1 MGTSTTT
8 EASTIRA
15 VLRRVL
21 RRVLRGARTPTSRNL
36 LAGGLG
42 GPPTAQSQ
50 TIFTSGAAAEPNPY
64 FDVET
69 LLASVES
76 GAIAAVK
83 GTWLVGLHKRGGR
96 LSRRQDLPPE
106 AFWSAGELKR
116 VALALG
122 DDFGVLFV
130 ALSYRWL
137 TKEHPDPDGF
147 HLGIVA
153 AVAKLYLNLRGG
165 ALPGLD
171 DYPYAQDKFP
181 SQLTAA
187 FRKHGLG
194 LPEFALFWD
203 FASLHQP
210 PRTDAEAKLFPKG
223 LQNSNVWYG
232 HARTVVWM
240 QSQLPEGFAAR
251 MRASEPP
258 LAETYEDSGW
268 CYVEAAI
275 SAAIKPG
282 FLRLDLAK
290 RTKEAMACAYGPDQ
304 PGTPDWM
311 LACVCARHRP
321 PPPSP
326 ETVRRLLQTEKR
338 FTNSSDVSKVADL
351 YATFFGKVTNV
362 DALVFQGLEW
372 GDADVVELCEVL
384 PRFAAVRMLDLS
396 ENKIGPEGASAL
408 GEALKVNAV
417 LTSVDLRANSI
428 GDDGAMAIAE
438 VLKVNA
444 VMTELELG
452 GNEIGDKGAK
462 AIAEALKV
470 NAVLKNCNLLK
481 NSLDVESATMLA
493 KIGREK
499 GIMLSGMNRDQTV
512 ADFLS
517 QKLQPADGILIGS
530 DLQFMAVLTSL
541 DVGHTNLTEQAAL
554 GIVRVARQQDKIT
567 NLGLGGC
574 GIGPIGAK
582 EIADYIQFT
591 AVLTELRLADNKIG
605 EEGAKAIAEALKVNA
620 VVTTLSLAMNKI
632 GDEGAIAIAE
642 ALKVNAVLTK
652 LELWNNFIGM
662 DGAKAIAEA
671 LKVNAV
677 LTKLWL
683 NDNKIGDTGAKAI
696 AEALKVNAVLTI
708 LDMEHNSIGD
718 KGAKAF
724 AEALKVNAVLTK
736 LWLGSNN
743 LGDAGKT
750 AVQDAVKGRSGFQLY
765 L

>member
-1 MGTSTTT
+1 MKGVKWRGPFSGV
-8 EASTIRA
+8 EPGQAELAIGRLNA
-15 VLRRVL
+15 ALRC
-21 RRVLRGARTPTSRNL
+21 
-36 LAGGLG
+36 AGLPEEQA
-42 GPPTAQSQ
+42 PPTAQSQ
-50 TIFTSGAAAEPNPY
+50 TSVTSGAAAEPNPY

-153 AVAKLYLNLRGG
+153 AVAELYLNLRGG
-165 ALPGLD
+165 KFPLGD
-171 DYPYAQDKFP
+171 DDGPDGFP
-181 SQLTAA
+181 SQLTLA

-290 RTKEAMACAYGPDQ
+290 RTEEAMACAYGPEE
-304 PGTPDWM
+304 PRGLHPVTNNFK
-311 LACVCARHRP
+311 LACVCARRRP

-326 ETVRRLLQTEKR
+326 ETVRCLLQTEKR

-351 YATFFGKVTNV
+351 YAAFFGRVTNV
-362 DALVFQGLEW
+362 DALVFKGLEW
-372 GDADVVELCEVL
+372 GDADVVKLCEVL
-384 PRFAAVRMLDLS
+384 PRFAAVRTLDLS
-396 ENKIGPEGASAL
+396 SNKIGPEGASAL

-417 LTSVDLRANSI
+417 LTFLHLAGNHI
-428 GDDGAMAIAE
+428 GDEGAKAIANALKVNAVLTTLFLNDNNIGAEGAIAIAE
-438 VLKVNA
+438 ALKVNAVLTTLGLYNNNIGPEGAIAIAEALKVNA
-444 VMTELELG
+444 VMTNLYLG
-452 GNEIGDKGAK
+452 VNKIGDEGAK

-470 NAVLKNCNLLK
+470 NAVLTELNLQSNSIGPGGAIAIAEALK
-481 NSLDVESATMLA
+481 FNAVMTTLH
-493 KIGREK
+493 
-499 GIMLSGMNRDQTV
+499 
-512 ADFLS
+512 LS
-517 QKLQPADGILIGS
+517 QNQIGAEGAS
-530 DLQFMAVLTSL
+530 ALGEALKVNAVVTELRLRSNNIGNNSAKAIAEALKVNAVMTTLDLGVNNIGDEGAKAIAEALKVTAVVTTLSLGYNSIGDEGAKAISEALKVNAVLTSVDL
-541 DVGHTNLTEQAAL
+541 
-554 GIVRVARQQDKIT
+554 
-567 NLGLGGC
+567 
-574 GIGPIGAK
+574 
-582 EIADYIQFT
+582 QFNSI
-591 AVLTELRLADNKIG
+591 RDD
-605 EEGAKAIAEALKVNA
+605 GAKAIAEALKVNA
-620 VVTTLSLAMNKI
+620 VLTELSLLMNNI
-632 GDEGAIAIAE
+632 GPEGAIAIAE

-652 LELWNNFIGM
+652 LDIQYNKQG
-662 DGAKAIAEA
+662 K
-671 LKVNAV
+671 
-677 LTKLWL
+677 KLC
-683 NDNKIGDTGAKAI
+683 
-696 AEALKVNAVLTI
+696 E
-708 LDMEHNSIGD
+708 M
-718 KGAKAF
+718 
-724 AEALKVNAVLTK
+724 
-736 LWLGSNN
+736 
-743 LGDAGKT
+743 
-750 AVQDAVKGRSGFQLY
+750 R
-765 L
+765 

>member
-1 MGTSTTT
+1 MGTSNSKGSSTTT

-153 AVAKLYLNLRGG
+153 AVAELYLNLRGG
-165 ALPGLD
+165 KFPLGD
-171 DYPYAQDKFP
+171 DDGPDGFP
-181 SQLTAA
+181 SQLTLA

-290 RTKEAMACAYGPDQ
+290 RTKLAMACAYGPDL
-304 PGTPDWM
+304 PGDPDEM
-311 LACVCARHRP
+311 LACVCARRRP

-384 PRFAAVRMLDLS
+384 PRFAAVRTLDLS
-396 ENKIGPEGASAL
+396 RNKIGPEGTSAL

-417 LTSVDLRANSI
+417 LTCLVLEHNNI
-428 GDDGAMAIAE
+428 GDE
-438 VLKVNA
+438 
-444 VMTELELG
+444 
-452 GNEIGDKGAK
+452 GAK

-481 NSLDVESATMLA
+481 NSLDVESVTMLA
-493 KIGREK
+493 KIGTEK
-499 GIMLSGMNRDQTV
+499 GIMLSGMKRDQTEEY
-512 ADFLS
+512 FIR
-517 QKLQPADGILIGS
+517 QGLQPADAILIGS
-530 DLQFMAVLTSL
+530 DLQFMAVVTAL
-541 DVGHTNLTEQAAL
+541 NLW
-554 GIVRVARQQDKIT
+554 
-567 NLGLGGC
+567 N
-574 GIGPIGAK
+574 
-582 EIADYIQFT
+582 
-591 AVLTELRLADNKIG
+591 N
-605 EEGAKAIAEALKVNA
+605 
-620 VVTTLSLAMNKI
+620 SI

-642 ALKVNAVLTK
+642 ALKVNAVVTNLN
-652 LELWNNFIGM
+652 LRSNSIGVE
-662 DGAKAIAEA
+662 GAKAIAEA

-677 LTKLWL
+677 LTKLDL
-683 NDNKIGDTGAKAI
+683 EYND
-696 AEALKVNAVLTI
+696 
-708 LDMEHNSIGD
+708 M
-718 KGAKAF
+718 
-724 AEALKVNAVLTK
+724 
-736 LWLGSNN
+736 
-743 LGDAGKT
+743 GDAGKK
-750 AVQDAVKGRSGFQLY
+750 AVQDAVRGRSGFVLK

>member
-1 MGTSTTT
+1 MLT
-8 EASTIRA
+8 
-15 VLRRVL
+15 
-21 RRVLRGARTPTSRNL
+21 
-36 LAGGLG
+36 GGLG

-50 TIFTSGAAAEPNPY
+50 TIVANPY

-106 AFWSAGELKR
+106 AFWSAGELRR

-122 DDFGVLFV
+122 DDFGELFV

-153 AVAKLYLNLRGG
+153 SVAELYLNLRGSKIFLG
-165 ALPGLD
+165 ND
-171 DYPYAQDKFP
+171 QY

-187 FRKHGLG
+187 FRRHGLG

-210 PRTDAEAKLFPKG
+210 PRTDAEAELFPKG

-240 QSQLPEGFAAR
+240 QSELPEGFAAR

-290 RTKEAMACAYGPDQ
+290 RTERAMACAYGPGKPWDEA
-304 PGTPDWM
+304 DDM
-311 LACVCARHRP
+311 LARVCARRRP

-326 ETVRRLLQTEKR
+326 ETVRRMLQTEKR

-362 DALVFQGLEW
+362 GELKFQGLEW

-384 PRFAAVRMLDLS
+384 PRFAALRALDLS
-396 ENKIGPEGASAL
+396 WNKMGPEGASAL

-417 LTSVDLRANSI
+417 LTDLRLEWSNIGAEGAIAIAEALKVNAVLTFLNLWQNNI
-428 GDDGAMAIAE
+428 GDDGAKAIAE
-438 VLKVNA
+438 ALKVNA
-444 VMTELELG
+444 VVTTLCLYGNSIGDEGAKAIAEALKVNAVVTKLELSA
-452 GNEIGDKGAK
+452 NKIGDEGAK

-470 NAVLKNCNLLK
+470 NAVLTTLGLYNNNIGPEGAIAIAEALKVNAVVTELGLNANNIGPEGAIAIAVLKNCSLLK

-493 KIGREK
+493 KIGATRQR
-499 GIMLSGMNRDQTV
+499 S
-512 ADFLS
+512 
-517 QKLQPADGILIGS
+517 
-530 DLQFMAVLTSL
+530 TS
-541 DVGHTNLTEQAAL
+541 
-554 GIVRVARQQDKIT
+554 RARIS
-567 NLGLGGC
+567 N
-574 GIGPIGAK
+574 PP
-582 EIADYIQFT
+582 T
-591 AVLTELRLADNKIG
+591 A
-605 EEGAKAIAEALKVNA
+605 
-620 VVTTLSLAMNKI
+620 S
-632 GDEGAIAIAE
+632 
-642 ALKVNAVLTK
+642 
-652 LELWNNFIGM
+652 
-662 DGAKAIAEA
+662 
-671 LKVNAV
+671 
-677 LTKLWL
+677 
-683 NDNKIGDTGAKAI
+683 
-696 AEALKVNAVLTI
+696 
-708 LDMEHNSIGD
+708 
-718 KGAKAF
+718 
-724 AEALKVNAVLTK
+724 
-736 LWLGSNN
+736 
-743 LGDAGKT
+743 
-750 AVQDAVKGRSGFQLY
+750 
-765 L
+765 

>member
-1 MGTSTTT
+1 MGSSNSKGSHTST
-8 EASTIRA
+8 EATTIRA

-21 RRVLRGARTPTSRNL
+21 RRVLRGARTPKKVAPS
-36 LAGGLG
+36 

-50 TIFTSGAAAEPNPY
+50 TSVTSGAAAEPNPY

-153 AVAKLYLNLRGG
+153 AVAELYLNLRGG
-165 ALPGLD
+165 KFPLGD
-171 DYPYAQDKFP
+171 DDGPDGFP
-181 SQLTAA
+181 SQLTLA

-290 RTKEAMACAYGPDQ
+290 RTKLAMACAYGPDF
-304 PGTPDWM
+304 PGDPDEM
-311 LACVCARHRP
+311 LACVCARRRP

-362 DALVFQGLEW
+362 DALVFKGLEW

-384 PRFAAVRMLDLS
+384 PRFAAVRTLDLS
-396 ENKIGPEGASAL
+396 RNKIGPEGASAL
-408 GEALKVNAV
+408 GEALKFNAV
-417 LTSVDLRANSI
+417 VTKLWLTN
-428 GDDGAMAIAE
+428 
-438 VLKVNA
+438 N
-444 VMTELELG
+444 
-452 GNEIGDKGAK
+452 N
-462 AIAEALKV
+462 
-470 NAVLKNCNLLK
+470 
-481 NSLDVESATMLA
+481 
-493 KIGREK
+493 
-499 GIMLSGMNRDQTV
+499 
-512 ADFLS
+512 
-517 QKLQPADGILIGS
+517 
-530 DLQFMAVLTSL
+530 
-541 DVGHTNLTEQAAL
+541 
-554 GIVRVARQQDKIT
+554 
-567 NLGLGGC
+567 
-574 GIGPIGAK
+574 IGP
-582 EIADYIQFT
+582 
-591 AVLTELRLADNKIG
+591 
-605 EEGAKAIAEALKVNA
+605 EGATAIAEALKVNA
-620 VVTTLSLAMNKI
+620 VVTTLYLYGNSI

-642 ALKVNAVLTK
+642 ALKVNAVLTSVD
-652 LELWNNFIGM
+652 LRSNSIGG

-677 LTKLWL
+677 LTKLNL
-683 NDNKIGDTGAKAI
+683 KFND
-696 AEALKVNAVLTI
+696 
-708 LDMEHNSIGD
+708 M
-718 KGAKAF
+718 
-724 AEALKVNAVLTK
+724 
-736 LWLGSNN
+736 
-743 LGDAGKT
+743 GDAGNK
-750 AVQDAVKGRSGFQLY
+750 ALRDAVRGRSGFELE

>member
-1 MGTSTTT
+1 M
-8 EASTIRA
+8 ERA
-15 VLRRVL
+15 VRRGPFSGVEPRQAELAIFRLNAALRC
-21 RRVLRGARTPTSRNL
+21 
-36 LAGGLG
+36 AGLPEEQA
-42 GPPTAQSQ
+42 PPTAQSQ
-50 TIFTSGAAAEPNPY
+50 TSVASAAAPNPY

-106 AFWSAGELKR
+106 AFWSAGELRR
-116 VALALG
+116 VARALG

-137 TKEHPDPDGF
+137 TKQHPDPDGF

-153 AVAKLYLNLRGG
+153 SVAELYLNPRGWKDFQG
-165 ALPGLD
+165 RD
-171 DYPYAQDKFP
+171 HY
-181 SQLTAA
+181 SQLAAA
-187 FRKHGLG
+187 FREHGLG

-240 QSQLPEGFAAR
+240 QSELPEGFAAR

-290 RTKEAMACAYGPDQ
+290 RTKRAMACAYGPGKPWDKA
-304 PGTPDWM
+304 DNM
-311 LACVCARHRP
+311 LARVCARRRP

-362 DALVFQGLEW
+362 GELKFEGLEW

-384 PRFAAVRMLDLS
+384 PRFAVLRTLDLS
-396 ENKIGPEGASAL
+396 INKIGPEGASAL

-417 LTSVDLRANSI
+417 VTTL
-428 GDDGAMAIAE
+428 
-438 VLKVNA
+438 
-444 VMTELELG
+444 
-452 GNEIGDKGAK
+452 
-462 AIAEALKV
+462 
-470 NAVLKNCNLLK
+470 
-481 NSLDVESATMLA
+481 
-493 KIGREK
+493 
-499 GIMLSGMNRDQTV
+499 
-512 ADFLS
+512 FLS
-517 QKLQPADGILIGS
+517 ENNIG
-530 DLQFMAVLTSL
+530 
-541 DVGHTNLTEQAAL
+541 
-554 GIVRVARQQDKIT
+554 
-567 NLGLGGC
+567 
-574 GIGPIGAK
+574 
-582 EIADYIQFT
+582 Y
-591 AVLTELRLADNKIG
+591 
-605 EEGAKAIAEALKVNA
+605 EGAIAIAEALKVNA
-620 VVTTLSLAMNKI
+620 VVTTLWLNSNNI
-632 GDEGAIAIAE
+632 GPEGAIAIAE

-652 LELWNNFIGM
+652 LKLWGNNIGPEGAIAIAEALKVNAVLTDLRLGANKICG

-677 LTKLWL
+677 LTKL
-683 NDNKIGDTGAKAI
+683 N
-696 AEALKVNAVLTI
+696 LKY
-708 LDMEHNSIGD
+708 NSM
-718 KGAKAF
+718 
-724 AEALKVNAVLTK
+724 
-736 LWLGSNN
+736 
-743 LGDAGKT
+743 GDAGEK
-750 AVQDAVKGRSGFQLY
+750 AVRDTVKDRSGFELE

>member
-1 MGTSTTT
+1 MGAANSKGSTSTST
-8 EASTIRA
+8 EATTIRA

-50 TIFTSGAAAEPNPY
+50 TSVTSGAAAEPNPY

-106 AFWSAGELKR
+106 AFWSAGELRR
-116 VALALG
+116 VALVLG

-137 TKEHPDPDGF
+137 TKQHPDPDGF

-153 AVAKLYLNLRGG
+153 SVAELYLNPRGWKDFQG
-165 ALPGLD
+165 RDHYSLA
-171 DYPYAQDKFP
+171 
-181 SQLTAA
+181 AA
-187 FRKHGLG
+187 FLEHGLG

-240 QSQLPEGFAAR
+240 QSELPEGFAAR

-290 RTKEAMACAYGPDQ
+290 RTERAMARAYGPGNPWQADN
-304 PGTPDWM
+304 M
-311 LACVCARHRP
+311 LARVCARRRP

-362 DALVFQGLEW
+362 GELKFEGLEW

-384 PRFAAVRMLDLS
+384 PRFAALRTLDLS
-396 ENKIGPEGASAL
+396 MNKIGPHGASAL
-408 GEALKVNAV
+408 GEV
-417 LTSVDLRANSI
+417 
-428 GDDGAMAIAE
+428 
-438 VLKVNA
+438 
-444 VMTELELG
+444 
-452 GNEIGDKGAK
+452 
-462 AIAEALKV
+462 
-470 NAVLKNCNLLK
+470 
-481 NSLDVESATMLA
+481 
-493 KIGREK
+493 
-499 GIMLSGMNRDQTV
+499 
-512 ADFLS
+512 
-517 QKLQPADGILIGS
+517 
-530 DLQFMAVLTSL
+530 
-541 DVGHTNLTEQAAL
+541 
-554 GIVRVARQQDKIT
+554 
-567 NLGLGGC
+567 
-574 GIGPIGAK
+574 
-582 EIADYIQFT
+582 
-591 AVLTELRLADNKIG
+591 
-605 EEGAKAIAEALKVNA
+605 LKVNA
-620 VVTTLSLAMNKI
+620 VVTTLGLTYNNI
-632 GDEGAIAIAE
+632 GPEGAIAIAE

-652 LELWNNFIGM
+652 LDLQY
-662 DGAKAIAEA
+662 
-671 LKVNAV
+671 
-677 LTKLWL
+677 
-683 NDNKIGDTGAKAI
+683 
-696 AEALKVNAVLTI
+696 
-708 LDMEHNSIGD
+708 NSNMR
-718 KGAKAF
+718 
-724 AEALKVNAVLTK
+724 E
-736 LWLGSNN
+736 
-743 LGDAGKT
+743 AGKK
-750 AVQDAVKGRSGFQLY
+750 AVRDAVKDRSGFVLQL
-765 L
+765 

>member
-1 MGTSTTT
+1 
-8 EASTIRA
+8 
-15 VLRRVL
+15 
-21 RRVLRGARTPTSRNL
+21 L
-36 LAGGLG
+36 LPGGLG

-50 TIFTSGAAAEPNPY
+50 TSVASAAAAAPNPY

-83 GTWLVGLHKRGGR
+83 GSWLVGLHKRGGR

-106 AFWSAGELKR
+106 AFWSAGELRR

-122 DDFGVLFV
+122 ADFGVLFV

-153 AVAKLYLNLRGG
+153 AVAELYLNLRG
-165 ALPGLD
+165 
-171 DYPYAQDKFP
+171 QDASA
-181 SQLTAA
+181 SQLSKA
-187 FRKHGLG
+187 FQKHGLG

-240 QSQLPEGFAAR
+240 QSELPKGFAER
-251 MRASEPP
+251 LRASEPP

-290 RTKEAMACAYGPDQ
+290 RTERAMANSYGPAGNWWED
-304 PGTPDWM
+304 GDDR
-311 LACVCARHRP
+311 LARVCARRRP

-338 FTNSSDVSKVADL
+338 FTTSSDVSKVADL
-351 YATFFGKVTNV
+351 YADFFGKVTTV
-362 DALVFQGLEW
+362 DALEFQGLEW

-384 PRFAAVRMLDLS
+384 PRFAALRTLDLS
-396 ENKIGPEGASAL
+396 KNKIGPEGAKVIAEAL
-408 GEALKVNAV
+408 KLGTAVVTELGLNANNIGPEGAIAIAQALKVNAVLTSLHLYGNSIGPEGAIAIAEALKVNAV
-417 LTSVDLRANSI
+417 LTVLWLADNNICVD
-428 GDDGAMAIAE
+428 
-438 VLKVNA
+438 
-444 VMTELELG
+444 
-452 GNEIGDKGAK
+452 GAK

-470 NAVLKNCNLLK
+470 NAVLTTLHLDKNNI
-481 NSLDVESATMLA
+481 E
-493 KIGREK
+493 R
-499 GIMLSGMNRDQTV
+499 
-512 ADFLS
+512 
-517 QKLQPADGILIGS
+517 
-530 DLQFMAVLTSL
+530 
-541 DVGHTNLTEQAAL
+541 
-554 GIVRVARQQDKIT
+554 
-567 NLGLGGC
+567 
-574 GIGPIGAK
+574 
-582 EIADYIQFT
+582 
-591 AVLTELRLADNKIG
+591 
-605 EEGAKAIAEALKVNA
+605 EGAV
-620 VVTTLSLAMNKI
+620 
-632 GDEGAIAIAE
+632 AIAE

-652 LELWNNFIGM
+652 LELWHNNIGPE
-662 DGAKAIAEA
+662 GAIA
-671 LKVNAV
+671 
-677 LTKLWL
+677 
-683 NDNKIGDTGAKAI
+683 I
-696 AEALKVNAVLTI
+696 
-708 LDMEHNSIGD
+708 
-718 KGAKAF
+718 

-750 AVQDAVKGRSGFQLY
+750 AVQDAVKGRSGFVLE

>member
-1 MGTSTTT
+1 MSDRHLGSSATKEPTNLPKWLFRCLGWLPTPQSGTS
-8 EASTIRA
+8 ASKE
-15 VLRRVL
+15 
-21 RRVLRGARTPTSRNL
+21 PTNL
-36 LAGGLG
+36 PKWLFRCLG
-42 GPPTAQSQ
+42 WLPTALSQ
-50 TIFTSGAAAEPNPY
+50 TIATSGAAAETNPY

-106 AFWSAGELKR
+106 AFWSAGELRR

-153 AVAKLYLNLRGG
+153 AVAELYLNLRGG
-165 ALPGLD
+165 EWLGD
-171 DYPYAQDKFP
+171 DFGPDKFP

-203 FASLHQP
+203 FASLHQS
-210 PRTDAEAKLFPKG
+210 PRTDAEAKLFPLG

-240 QSQLPEGFAAR
+240 QSELPEGFAAR

-290 RTKEAMACAYGPDQ
+290 RTERAMACAYGPGELWDEA
-304 PGTPDWM
+304 DDM
-311 LACVCARHRP
+311 LARVCARRRP

-362 DALVFQGLEW
+362 YALVFQGLEW

-384 PRFAAVRMLDLS
+384 PRFVAVRTLDLS
-396 ENKIGPEGASAL
+396 RNKIGPEGASAL

-417 LTSVDLRANSI
+417 MKSCNLLKNNLDIESATILAKIGAEKGIMLSGMTCDQTEADFTSQDLQPTDAILITSDLKFMAVVTILYIGGNSI
-428 GDDGAMAIAE
+428 GDDGAVAIAE
-438 VLKVNA
+438 ALKVNA
-444 VMTELELG
+444 VVTTLRLWKNSIGDEGAIAIAEGLKVNAVVTTLFLEGNIIGPEGAKAIAEALKVSAVLTTLDLGWNKIGDEGAKAITEALKVNAVLTVLWLGDNNISVDGAKAIAEALKVNTVVTELELG
-452 GNEIGDKGAK
+452 GNEIGDEGAK

-470 NAVLKNCNLLK
+470 NAVLN
-481 NSLDVESATMLA
+481 
-493 KIGREK
+493 
-499 GIMLSGMNRDQTV
+499 
-512 ADFLS
+512 
-517 QKLQPADGILIGS
+517 
-530 DLQFMAVLTSL
+530 
-541 DVGHTNLTEQAAL
+541 
-554 GIVRVARQQDKIT
+554 
-567 NLGLGGC
+567 NLGL
-574 GIGPIGAK
+574 
-582 EIADYIQFT
+582 
-591 AVLTELRLADNKIG
+591 
-605 EEGAKAIAEALKVNA
+605 
-620 VVTTLSLAMNKI
+620 
-632 GDEGAIAIAE
+632 
-642 ALKVNAVLTK
+642 
-652 LELWNNFIGM
+652 
-662 DGAKAIAEA
+662 
-671 LKVNAV
+671 
-677 LTKLWL
+677 L
-683 NDNKIGDTGAKAI
+683 N
-696 AEALKVNAVLTI
+696 
-708 LDMEHNSIGD
+708 
-718 KGAKAF
+718 
-724 AEALKVNAVLTK
+724 
-736 LWLGSNN
+736 NN

-750 AVQDAVKGRSGFQLY
+750 AVQDAVKGRSGYVLE

>member
-1 MGTSTTT
+1 MGAANSMGSSSTST
-8 EASTIRA
+8 EATTIRA

-21 RRVLRGARTPTSRNL
+21 RRVLRGARTPTSRDL
-36 LAGGLG
+36 LTGGLG

-50 TIFTSGAAAEPNPY
+50 TSVASAAAAAPNPY

-106 AFWSAGELKR
+106 AFWSAGELRR

-153 AVAKLYLNLRGG
+153 SVAELYLNPRGWTKY
-165 ALPGLD
+165 GLD
-171 DYPYAQDKFP
+171 HY

-187 FRKHGLG
+187 FKKHGLG

-240 QSQLPEGFAAR
+240 QSELPEGFAAR

-290 RTKEAMACAYGPDQ
+290 RTEWAMARAYGPGKPWESD
-304 PGTPDWM
+304 DM
-311 LACVCARHRP
+311 LARVCARRRP

-362 DALVFQGLEW
+362 YALVFQGLEW

-384 PRFAAVRMLDLS
+384 PRFAALRTLDLS
-396 ENKIGPEGASAL
+396 RNKIGPEGASAL

-417 LTSVDLRANSI
+417 VTTLDLGWNKIGDSWNSI
-428 GDDGAMAIAE
+428 GD
-438 VLKVNA
+438 N
-444 VMTELELG
+444 
-452 GNEIGDKGAK
+452 GAK

-470 NAVLKNCNLLK
+470 NAVLTKLKLLG
-481 NSLDVESATMLA
+481 N
-493 KIGREK
+493 
-499 GIMLSGMNRDQTV
+499 N
-512 ADFLS
+512 
-517 QKLQPADGILIGS
+517 
-530 DLQFMAVLTSL
+530 
-541 DVGHTNLTEQAAL
+541 
-554 GIVRVARQQDKIT
+554 
-567 NLGLGGC
+567 
-574 GIGPIGAK
+574 IGP
-582 EIADYIQFT
+582 
-591 AVLTELRLADNKIG
+591 
-605 EEGAKAIAEALKVNA
+605 
-620 VVTTLSLAMNKI
+620 
-632 GDEGAIAIAE
+632 EGAIAIAE

-652 LELWNNFIGM
+652 LELGYNSIGD

-677 LTKLWL
+677 MTTLDLGG
-683 NDNKIGDTGAKAI
+683 DNIGVEGAKAI
-696 AEALKVNAVLTI
+696 AQALKVNAVLTRLNI
-708 LDMEHNSIGD
+708 Q
-718 KGAKAF
+718 
-724 AEALKVNAVLTK
+724 VN
-736 LWLGSNN
+736 NM
-743 LGDAGKT
+743 GDAGKK
-750 AVQDAVKGRSGFQLY
+750 AVQDAVKDRSGFVLE

>member
-1 MGTSTTT
+1 MGSSNSKGSSSTST
-8 EASTIRA
+8 EATTIRA

-21 RRVLRGARTPTSRNL
+21 RRVLRGARTPTSRDL
-36 LAGGLG
+36 LTGGLG

-50 TIFTSGAAAEPNPY
+50 TSVASAAAASPNPY

-83 GTWLVGLHKRGGR
+83 GTWLIGLHKRGGR
-96 LSRRQDLPPE
+96 LSRRQDLPRK
-106 AFWSAGELKR
+106 AFWSAGELRR
-116 VALALG
+116 VARALG

-153 AVAKLYLNLRGG
+153 SVAELYLNPRGWTDEY
-165 ALPGLD
+165 GLD
-171 DYPYAQDKFP
+171 QY
-181 SQLTAA
+181 SQLAEA
-187 FRKHGLG
+187 FREHGLG

-240 QSQLPEGFAAR
+240 QSELPEGFAAR

-290 RTKEAMACAYGPDQ
+290 RTEWAMARAYGPGKPWESD
-304 PGTPDWM
+304 DM
-311 LACVCARHRP
+311 LARVCARRRP

-326 ETVRRLLQTEKR
+326 ETVRRMLQTEKR

-351 YATFFGKVTNV
+351 YATFFGKVINV
-362 DALVFQGLEW
+362 GELKFQGLEW

-384 PRFAAVRMLDLS
+384 PRFAAVRTLDLS
-396 ENKIGPEGASAL
+396 DNKIGPEGASAL

-417 LTSVDLRANSI
+417 MTTLVLNFNRI
-428 GDDGAMAIAE
+428 GDEGAI
-438 VLKVNA
+438 
-444 VMTELELG
+444 
-452 GNEIGDKGAK
+452 

-470 NAVLKNCNLLK
+470 NAVVTALSLSDNRIGDEGAIAIAEALKVNAVVTTLILWQ
-481 NSLDVESATMLA
+481 NS
-493 KIGREK
+493 IG
-499 GIMLSGMNRDQTV
+499 D
-512 ADFLS
+512 
-517 QKLQPADGILIGS
+517 
-530 DLQFMAVLTSL
+530 
-541 DVGHTNLTEQAAL
+541 
-554 GIVRVARQQDKIT
+554 
-567 NLGLGGC
+567 
-574 GIGPIGAK
+574 
-582 EIADYIQFT
+582 
-591 AVLTELRLADNKIG
+591 
-605 EEGAKAIAEALKVNA
+605 EGAKAIAEALKVNA
-620 VVTTLSLAMNKI
+620 VVTTLGLYNNNIGPEGAIAIAEALKVNAVVTALGLGGNNI

-642 ALKVNAVLTK
+642 ALKVTAVLTT
-652 LELWNNFIGM
+652 LELGYNSIGD

-671 LKVNAV
+671 LKVTAV
-677 LTKLWL
+677 LTELWL
-683 NDNKIGDTGAKAI
+683 GGNKIGDVGANAI
-696 AEALKVNAVLTI
+696 
-708 LDMEHNSIGD
+708 
-718 KGAKAF
+718 

>member
-1 MGTSTTT
+1 MGTSNSKGSSTST

-50 TIFTSGAAAEPNPY
+50 TIVTSGAAAEPNPY

-106 AFWSAGELKR
+106 AFWSAGELRR

-122 DDFGVLFV
+122 DEFGVLFV

-153 AVAKLYLNLRGG
+153 SVAELYLNPRGWTKY
-165 ALPGLD
+165 GLD
-171 DYPYAQDKFP
+171 HY

-187 FRKHGLG
+187 FKKHGLG

-240 QSQLPEGFAAR
+240 QSELPEGFAAR

-290 RTKEAMACAYGPDQ
+290 RTEQAMACAYGPEE
-304 PGTPDWM
+304 PGVPDDR
-311 LACVCARHRP
+311 LACVCARRRP

-384 PRFAAVRMLDLS
+384 PRFAAVRTLDLS
-396 ENKIGPEGASAL
+396 RNKIGPEGASAL

-417 LTSVDLRANSI
+417 V
-428 GDDGAMAIAE
+428 
-438 VLKVNA
+438 
-444 VMTELELG
+444 TELELS
-452 GNEIGDKGAK
+452 GNE
-462 AIAEALKV
+462 
-470 NAVLKNCNLLK
+470 
-481 NSLDVESATMLA
+481 
-493 KIGREK
+493 
-499 GIMLSGMNRDQTV
+499 
-512 ADFLS
+512 
-517 QKLQPADGILIGS
+517 
-530 DLQFMAVLTSL
+530 
-541 DVGHTNLTEQAAL
+541 
-554 GIVRVARQQDKIT
+554 
-567 NLGLGGC
+567 
-574 GIGPIGAK
+574 
-582 EIADYIQFT
+582 
-591 AVLTELRLADNKIG
+591 IG

-620 VVTTLSLAMNKI
+620 VLTSVDLQSNSIRDDGAKAIAEAMKVNAVLTTLRLDGNEI
-632 GDEGAIAIAE
+632 GSEGAIAIAE
-642 ALKVNAVLTK
+642 ALKVNAVVTTLDLRWSKIGVDGAKAIAEALKVNAVVNTLYLGGNSIGDEGAKAIAEVLKVNAVLTSVD
-652 LELWNNFIGM
+652 LQLNSIGNDGAKAIAEAM
-662 DGAKAIAEA
+662 KVNAVLTSVDLQLNSIGNDGAKAIAEALKVNAVVTTLFLSRNSIGDEGAKAIAEA

-677 LTKLWL
+677 LTSVDLQVNW
-683 NDNKIGDTGAKAI
+683 IGDDGAKAI
-696 AEALKVNAVLTI
+696 VEALKVNAVVTTLNFGF
-708 LDMEHNSIGD
+708 NSIGVE
-718 KGAKAF
+718 GAKAI
-724 AEALKVNAVLTK
+724 AKALKVNAVLTK
-736 LWLGSNN
+736 LDLEYNSM
-743 LGDAGKT
+743 GDAGKK
-750 AVQDAVKGRSGFQLY
+750 AVRDAVKGRSGFELE

>member
-1 MGTSTTT
+1 MKREVF
-8 EASTIRA
+8 EAA
-15 VLRRVL
+15 
-21 RRVLRGARTPTSRNL
+21 
-36 LAGGLG
+36 
-42 GPPTAQSQ
+42 PPPHRH
-50 TIFTSGAAAEPNPY
+50 AAEPNPY

-106 AFWSAGELKR
+106 AFWSAGELRR

-153 AVAKLYLNLRGG
+153 AVAELYLNLRGG
-165 ALPGLD
+165 EWFSRD
-171 DYPYAQDKFP
+171 DGPDRYP

-240 QSQLPEGFAAR
+240 QSELPEGFAAR

-290 RTKEAMACAYGPDQ
+290 RTERAMACAYGPGELWDEA
-304 PGTPDWM
+304 DDM
-311 LACVCARHRP
+311 LARVCARRRP

-384 PRFAAVRMLDLS
+384 PRFAAVRTLDLS
-396 ENKIGPEGASAL
+396 RNKIGLEGTSALGEALKVNAVLTKLELWNNNIGPEGAIAIEEAL
-408 GEALKVNAV
+408 KVNAVMTELELAGNEIGDEGAKAIAEALKVNAVLTTLHLNLNEIGAEGAQAIAEALKVNAVVNTLYLGGNSIGDEGAKAIAEALKVNAVLTKLVLNSNSIGDEGAIAMAEALKVNAV
-417 LTSVDLRANSI
+417 LTSVDLRFNSI
-428 GDDGAMAIAE
+428 RDD
-438 VLKVNA
+438 
-444 VMTELELG
+444 
-452 GNEIGDKGAK
+452 
-462 AIAEALKV
+462 
-470 NAVLKNCNLLK
+470 
-481 NSLDVESATMLA
+481 
-493 KIGREK
+493 
-499 GIMLSGMNRDQTV
+499 
-512 ADFLS
+512 
-517 QKLQPADGILIGS
+517 
-530 DLQFMAVLTSL
+530 
-541 DVGHTNLTEQAAL
+541 
-554 GIVRVARQQDKIT
+554 
-567 NLGLGGC
+567 
-574 GIGPIGAK
+574 
-582 EIADYIQFT
+582 
-591 AVLTELRLADNKIG
+591 
-605 EEGAKAIAEALKVNA
+605 GAKAIAEALKVNA
-620 VVTTLSLAMNKI
+620 VVTTLFLNSNNIKDEGAKAIAEALKVNAVVTKLWLSSNKI
-632 GDEGAIAIAE
+632 GDEGARAIAEALKVNAILTSVDLRGNSIGDDGAMAIAE

-652 LELWNNFIGM
+652 LDLENNRM
-662 DGAKAIAEA
+662 
-671 LKVNAV
+671 
-677 LTKLWL
+677 
-683 NDNKIGDTGAKAI
+683 
-696 AEALKVNAVLTI
+696 
-708 LDMEHNSIGD
+708 
-718 KGAKAF
+718 
-724 AEALKVNAVLTK
+724 
-736 LWLGSNN
+736 
-743 LGDAGKT
+743 GDAGET
-750 AVQDAVKGRSGFQLY
+750 AVQDAVKDRSGFVLRLY
-765 L
+765 RK

>member
-1 MGTSTTT
+1 MLLGSSISKGGTSTQ
-8 EASTIRA
+8 ASTIRD

-50 TIFTSGAAAEPNPY
+50 TIITNGAAAKPNPY

-153 AVAKLYLNLRGG
+153 AVAELYLNLKGG
-165 ALPGLD
+165 GFPWKD
-171 DYPYAQDKFP
+171 DGPNKYP

-210 PRTDAEAKLFPKG
+210 LRTDAEAKLFPKG

-290 RTKEAMACAYGPDQ
+290 RTKLAMACAYGPDF
-304 PGTPDWM
+304 PGDPDEM
-311 LACVCARHRP
+311 LACVCARRRP

-351 YATFFGKVTNV
+351 YAAFFGKVTNV
-362 DALVFQGLEW
+362 DTLVFEGLEW
-372 GDADVVELCEVL
+372 GVADVVELCEVL
-384 PRFAAVRMLDLS
+384 PRFVALRTLDLS

-408 GEALKVNAV
+408 GEALKVNRV
-417 LTSVDLRANSI
+417 VTSVHLGYNSI
-428 GDDGAMAIAE
+428 GDD
-438 VLKVNA
+438 
-444 VMTELELG
+444 
-452 GNEIGDKGAK
+452 GAK

-470 NAVLKNCNLLK
+470 N
-481 NSLDVESATMLA
+481 
-493 KIGREK
+493 R
-499 GIMLSGMNRDQTV
+499 
-512 ADFLS
+512 
-517 QKLQPADGILIGS
+517 
-530 DLQFMAVLTSL
+530 
-541 DVGHTNLTEQAAL
+541 
-554 GIVRVARQQDKIT
+554 
-567 NLGLGGC
+567 
-574 GIGPIGAK
+574 
-582 EIADYIQFT
+582 
-591 AVLTELRLADNKIG
+591 
-605 EEGAKAIAEALKVNA
+605 
-620 VVTTLSLAMNKI
+620 VVTSVDLGYNSI
-632 GDEGAIAIAE
+632 GD
-642 ALKVNAVLTK
+642 
-652 LELWNNFIGM
+652 

-677 LTKLWL
+677 LTSLDL
-683 NDNKIGDTGAKAI
+683 AGSMFSSGIGDEGAKAI
-696 AEALKVNAVLTI
+696 AEALKVNAVLTT
-708 LDMEHNSIGD
+708 LVLYHNNIGD
-718 KGAKAF
+718 EGAKAI

>member
-1 MGTSTTT
+1 MGGGGGGQKKGAKKKGSEKKGSKKSKGKKKGDLADRSERGGGPVGDEGTSTP
-8 EASTIRA
+8 S
-15 VLRRVL
+15 L
-21 RRVLRGARTPTSRNL
+21 
-36 LAGGLG
+36 
-42 GPPTAQSQ
+42 SQ
-50 TIFTSGAAAEPNPY
+50 TIVTSGAAAEPNPY

-106 AFWSAGELKR
+106 AFWSAGELRR

-153 AVAKLYLNLRGG
+153 SVAELYLNPRGWKD
-165 ALPGLD
+165 LVEHD
-171 DYPYAQDKFP
+171 QY
-181 SQLTAA
+181 SQLTVV

-203 FASLHQP
+203 YASLHQP

-290 RTKEAMACAYGPDQ
+290 RTEPAMACAYGPGEWWDKA
-304 PGTPDWM
+304 DDM
-311 LACVCARHRP
+311 LARVCASRRP
-321 PPPSP
+321 PPPPP
-326 ETVRRLLQTEKR
+326 ETVRRLLQTKKR
-338 FTNSSDVSKVADL
+338 FTNSSDVSKVANL
-351 YATFFGKVTNV
+351 YATFFGKVINV
-362 DALVFQGLEW
+362 SELKFQGLKW
-372 GDADVVELCEVL
+372 RDADVVELCEVL
-384 PRFAAVRMLDLS
+384 PRFAALRTLDLS
-396 ENKIGPEGASAL
+396 ENEIGPKGASAL
-408 GEALKVNAV
+408 GEALKVNLV
-417 LTSVDLRANSI
+417 VTTLSLYSNRI
-428 GDDGAMAIAE
+428 REEGAIAI
-438 VLKVNA
+438 
-444 VMTELELG
+444 M
-452 GNEIGDKGAK
+452 
-462 AIAEALKV
+462 EALKV
-470 NAVLKNCNLLK
+470 N
-481 NSLDVESATMLA
+481 
-493 KIGREK
+493 
-499 GIMLSGMNRDQTV
+499 
-512 ADFLS
+512 
-517 QKLQPADGILIGS
+517 
-530 DLQFMAVLTSL
+530 AVLTSL
-541 DVGHTNLTEQAAL
+541 DVGHIPEQAAL

-567 NLGLGGC
+567 NLGLRSC

-591 AVLTELRLADNKIG
+591 AVVTTLNLGCNQIRD
-605 EEGAKAIAEALKVNA
+605 EGAIAIAEALKVTN
-620 VVTTLSLAMNKI
+620 VLTELNLFYNWI
-632 GDEGAIAIAE
+632 GPEGAIAIAE
-642 ALKVNAVLTK
+642 ALKVNAVLTS
-652 LELWNNFIGM
+652 LDLAGNPNIIYYPQHFGIGIG
-662 DGAKAIAEA
+662 DEGAKAIAEA
-671 LKVNAV
+671 LKVKAV
-677 LTKLWL
+677 VTTL
-683 NDNKIGDTGAKAI
+683 NLGCNCIGVEGAIAI
-696 AEALKVNAVLTI
+696 AEALKVNAVVTTLA
-708 LDMEHNSIGD
+708 LRKNNIGD
-718 KGAKAF
+718 EGAIAI
-724 AEALKVNAVLTK
+724 AEALKVSAVLTK
-736 LWLGSNN
+736 LDIRANDN
-743 LGDAGKT
+743 MGDGGKQ
-750 AVQDAVKGRSGFQLY
+750 AVRDAVKDRSGFVLE

>member
-1 MGTSTTT
+1 MLT
-8 EASTIRA
+8 
-15 VLRRVL
+15 
-21 RRVLRGARTPTSRNL
+21 
-36 LAGGLG
+36 GGLG

-50 TIFTSGAAAEPNPY
+50 TSVASAAAAAPNPY

-106 AFWSAGELKR
+106 AFWSAGELRR

-122 DDFGVLFV
+122 DEFGVLFV

-153 AVAKLYLNLRGG
+153 SVAELYLNPRGWTKY
-165 ALPGLD
+165 GLD
-171 DYPYAQDKFP
+171 HY

-187 FRKHGLG
+187 FKKHGLG

-240 QSQLPEGFAAR
+240 QSELPEGFAAR

-290 RTKEAMACAYGPDQ
+290 RTERAMACAYGPGEPYED
-304 PGTPDWM
+304 DASM
-311 LACVCARHRP
+311 LARVCARRRP

-362 DALVFQGLEW
+362 GELKFEGLEW

-384 PRFAAVRMLDLS
+384 PRFAALRTLDLS
-396 ENKIGPEGASAL
+396 RNKIGPEGASAL

-417 LTSVDLRANSI
+417 VTTLDLGWNKIGDSWNSI
-428 GDDGAMAIAE
+428 GD
-438 VLKVNA
+438 N
-444 VMTELELG
+444 
-452 GNEIGDKGAK
+452 GAK

-470 NAVLKNCNLLK
+470 NAVLTKLKLLG
-481 NSLDVESATMLA
+481 N
-493 KIGREK
+493 
-499 GIMLSGMNRDQTV
+499 N
-512 ADFLS
+512 
-517 QKLQPADGILIGS
+517 
-530 DLQFMAVLTSL
+530 
-541 DVGHTNLTEQAAL
+541 
-554 GIVRVARQQDKIT
+554 
-567 NLGLGGC
+567 
-574 GIGPIGAK
+574 IGP
-582 EIADYIQFT
+582 
-591 AVLTELRLADNKIG
+591 
-605 EEGAKAIAEALKVNA
+605 
-620 VVTTLSLAMNKI
+620 
-632 GDEGAIAIAE
+632 EGAIAIAE

-652 LELWNNFIGM
+652 LELGYNSIGD

-677 LTKLWL
+677 MTTLDLGG
-683 NDNKIGDTGAKAI
+683 DNIGVEGAKAI
-696 AEALKVNAVLTI
+696 AQALKVNAVLTRLNI
-708 LDMEHNSIGD
+708 Q
-718 KGAKAF
+718 
-724 AEALKVNAVLTK
+724 VN
-736 LWLGSNN
+736 NM
-743 LGDAGKT
+743 GDAGKK
-750 AVQDAVKGRSGFQLY
+750 AVQDAVKDRSGFVLE

>member
-1 MGTSTTT
+1 MGSSNSKGSSSTST
-8 EASTIRA
+8 EATTIRA

-21 RRVLRGARTPTSRNL
+21 RRVLRGARTPTSRDL
-36 LAGGLG
+36 LTGGLG

-50 TIFTSGAAAEPNPY
+50 TSVANAPNPY

-69 LLASVES
+69 LLASVGS

-106 AFWSAGELKR
+106 AFWSAGELRR

-122 DDFGVLFV
+122 DEFGVLFV

-153 AVAKLYLNLRGG
+153 SVAELYLNPRGWTKY
-165 ALPGLD
+165 GLD
-171 DYPYAQDKFP
+171 HY

-187 FRKHGLG
+187 FKKHGLG

-232 HARTVVWM
+232 HAQTVVWM
-240 QSQLPEGFAAR
+240 QSELPEGFAAR

-290 RTKEAMACAYGPDQ
+290 RTERAMACAYGPGEPYED
-304 PGTPDWM
+304 DASM
-311 LACVCARHRP
+311 LARVCARRRP

-362 DALVFQGLEW
+362 GELKFEGLEW

-384 PRFAAVRMLDLS
+384 PRFAALRTLDLS
-396 ENKIGPEGASAL
+396 RNKIGPEGASAL

-417 LTSVDLRANSI
+417 VTTLDLGWNKIGDSWNSI
-428 GDDGAMAIAE
+428 GD
-438 VLKVNA
+438 N
-444 VMTELELG
+444 
-452 GNEIGDKGAK
+452 GAK

-470 NAVLKNCNLLK
+470 NAVLTKLKLLG
-481 NSLDVESATMLA
+481 N
-493 KIGREK
+493 
-499 GIMLSGMNRDQTV
+499 N
-512 ADFLS
+512 
-517 QKLQPADGILIGS
+517 
-530 DLQFMAVLTSL
+530 
-541 DVGHTNLTEQAAL
+541 
-554 GIVRVARQQDKIT
+554 
-567 NLGLGGC
+567 
-574 GIGPIGAK
+574 IGP
-582 EIADYIQFT
+582 
-591 AVLTELRLADNKIG
+591 
-605 EEGAKAIAEALKVNA
+605 
-620 VVTTLSLAMNKI
+620 
-632 GDEGAIAIAE
+632 EGAIAIAE

-652 LELWNNFIGM
+652 LELGYNSIGD

-677 LTKLWL
+677 MTTLDLGG
-683 NDNKIGDTGAKAI
+683 DNIGVEGAKAI
-696 AEALKVNAVLTI
+696 AQALKVNAVLTRLNI
-708 LDMEHNSIGD
+708 Q
-718 KGAKAF
+718 
-724 AEALKVNAVLTK
+724 VN
-736 LWLGSNN
+736 NM
-743 LGDAGKT
+743 GDAGKK
-750 AVQDAVKGRSGFQLY
+750 AVQDAVKDRSGFVLE

>member
-1 MGTSTTT
+1 MGTSNSKGSSTTT

-153 AVAKLYLNLRGG
+153 AVAELYLNLRGG
-165 ALPGLD
+165 KFPLGD
-171 DYPYAQDKFP
+171 DDGPDGFP
-181 SQLTAA
+181 SQLTLA

-290 RTKEAMACAYGPDQ
+290 RTERAMACAYGPGEPWDKA
-304 PGTPDWM
+304 DDL
-311 LACVCARHRP
+311 LARVCARRRP

-384 PRFAAVRMLDLS
+384 PRFAAVRTLDLS
-396 ENKIGPEGASAL
+396 RNKIGPEGTSAL

-417 LTSVDLRANSI
+417 LTCLVLEHNNI
-428 GDDGAMAIAE
+428 GDE
-438 VLKVNA
+438 
-444 VMTELELG
+444 
-452 GNEIGDKGAK
+452 GAK

-481 NSLDVESATMLA
+481 NSLDVESVTMLA
-493 KIGREK
+493 KIGTEK
-499 GIMLSGMNRDQTV
+499 GIMLSGMKRDQTEEY
-512 ADFLS
+512 FIR
-517 QKLQPADGILIGS
+517 QGLQPADAILIGS
-530 DLQFMAVLTSL
+530 DLQFMAVVTAL
-541 DVGHTNLTEQAAL
+541 NLW
-554 GIVRVARQQDKIT
+554 
-567 NLGLGGC
+567 N
-574 GIGPIGAK
+574 
-582 EIADYIQFT
+582 
-591 AVLTELRLADNKIG
+591 N
-605 EEGAKAIAEALKVNA
+605 
-620 VVTTLSLAMNKI
+620 SI

-642 ALKVNAVLTK
+642 ALKVNAVVTNLN
-652 LELWNNFIGM
+652 LRSNSIGVE
-662 DGAKAIAEA
+662 GAKAIAEA

-677 LTKLWL
+677 LTKLDL
-683 NDNKIGDTGAKAI
+683 EYND
-696 AEALKVNAVLTI
+696 
-708 LDMEHNSIGD
+708 M
-718 KGAKAF
+718 
-724 AEALKVNAVLTK
+724 
-736 LWLGSNN
+736 
-743 LGDAGKT
+743 GDAGKK
-750 AVQDAVKGRSGFQLY
+750 AVQDAVRGRSGFVLK

>member
-1 MGTSTTT
+1 MCVGSTNSKGSSSTST
-8 EASTIRA
+8 EATTIRA

-21 RRVLRGARTPTSRNL
+21 RRVFRGARTPTSRDL
-36 LAGGLG
+36 LTGGLG

-50 TIFTSGAAAEPNPY
+50 TSVASAAATNPY

-96 LSRRQDLPPE
+96 LSRRQDLPRK
-106 AFWSAGELKR
+106 AFWSAGELRR
-116 VALALG
+116 VARALG

-153 AVAKLYLNLRGG
+153 SVAELYLNPRGWTKYG
-165 ALPGLD
+165 RD
-171 DYPYAQDKFP
+171 QY
-181 SQLTAA
+181 SQLAAA
-187 FRKHGLG
+187 FREHGLG

-203 FASLHQP
+203 FASLHQS
-210 PRTDAEAKLFPKG
+210 PRTDAEAELFPKG

-240 QSQLPEGFAAR
+240 QSELPEGFAAR

-290 RTKEAMACAYGPDQ
+290 RTDRAMACAYGPGVPWDKA
-304 PGTPDWM
+304 DNM
-311 LACVCARHRP
+311 LACVCARRRP

-362 DALVFQGLEW
+362 GELKFEGLEW

-384 PRFAAVRMLDLS
+384 PRFAVLRTLDLS
-396 ENKIGPEGASAL
+396 INKIGPEGASAL

-417 LTSVDLRANSI
+417 LTTLRLDVNKI
-428 GDDGAMAIAE
+428 GAEGAIAIAE
-438 VLKVNA
+438 ALKVNAVLTSLDLVGNNIGGDGAKAIAKALKVNA
-444 VMTELELG
+444 VMTTLDLG
-452 GNEIGDKGAK
+452 GNNIGVEGAKAIAKALKVNAVLTTLFLGGNNIKDRGAIAIAESLKVTAVLTSVDLRVNSIGDNGAKAIAEALKVNAVMTTLVLNINNIGVEGAIAIAEALKVNAVVTELNLSVNKIGVKGAK

-470 NAVLKNCNLLK
+470 NAVLT
-481 NSLDVESATMLA
+481 SV
-493 KIGREK
+493 
-499 GIMLSGMNRDQTV
+499 
-512 ADFLS
+512 
-517 QKLQPADGILIGS
+517 
-530 DLQFMAVLTSL
+530 DLQANSIGDDDAKAIAEALKVNAVLTSVVL
-541 DVGHTNLTEQAAL
+541 RFNF
-554 GIVRVARQQDKIT
+554 
-567 NLGLGGC
+567 
-574 GIGPIGAK
+574 IG
-582 EIADYIQFT
+582 D
-591 AVLTELRLADNKIG
+591 D
-605 EEGAKAIAEALKVNA
+605 GAKAIAEALKVNA
-620 VVTTLSLAMNKI
+620 VVTTLDLGRNKI
-632 GDEGAIAIAE
+632 GDEGA
-642 ALKVNAVLTK
+642 
-652 LELWNNFIGM
+652 
-662 DGAKAIAEA
+662 KAI
-671 LKVNAV
+671 
-677 LTKLWL
+677 
-683 NDNKIGDTGAKAI
+683 
-696 AEALKVNAVLTI
+696 
-708 LDMEHNSIGD
+708 
-718 KGAKAF
+718 

-743 LGDAGKT
+743 LGHAGET

>member
-1 MGTSTTT
+1 MGASNSKGSSSTST
-8 EASTIRA
+8 EATTIRA

-21 RRVLRGARTPTSRNL
+21 RRVLRGGRTPKKVTQ
-36 LAGGLG
+36 G

-50 TIFTSGAAAEPNPY
+50 TSVASAAAAAPNPY

-106 AFWSAGELKR
+106 AFWSAGELRR

-153 AVAKLYLNLRGG
+153 SVAKLYLDPRGG
-165 ALPGLD
+165 KL
-171 DYPYAQDKFP
+171 K

-240 QSQLPEGFAAR
+240 QSELPEGFAAR

-290 RTKEAMACAYGPDQ
+290 RTEKAMACAYGPDE
-304 PGTPDWM
+304 PGSPDAM
-311 LACVCARHRP
+311 LACVCARRRP

-362 DALVFQGLEW
+362 GELEFQGLEW
-372 GDADVVELCEVL
+372 GAADVVELCEVL
-384 PRFAAVRMLDLS
+384 PRFVALRTLDLS
-396 ENKIGPEGASAL
+396 RNNIGPEGASSL
-408 GEALKVNAV
+408 GEALKVNAGGATLV
-417 LTSVDLRANSI
+417 LGHNQF
-428 GDDGAMAIAE
+428 GD
-438 VLKVNA
+438 
-444 VMTELELG
+444 
-452 GNEIGDKGAK
+452 
-462 AIAEALKV
+462 
-470 NAVLKNCNLLK
+470 
-481 NSLDVESATMLA
+481 
-493 KIGREK
+493 
-499 GIMLSGMNRDQTV
+499 
-512 ADFLS
+512 
-517 QKLQPADGILIGS
+517 
-530 DLQFMAVLTSL
+530 
-541 DVGHTNLTEQAAL
+541 
-554 GIVRVARQQDKIT
+554 
-567 NLGLGGC
+567 
-574 GIGPIGAK
+574 
-582 EIADYIQFT
+582 
-591 AVLTELRLADNKIG
+591 
-605 EEGAKAIAEALKVNA
+605 EGAITIAEALKVNA
-620 VVTTLSLAMNKI
+620 VVTSLYLGYNSI

-642 ALKVNAVLTK
+642 ALKVNAVLTTLNLGYNSIGVEGAK
-652 LELWNNFIGM
+652 AIAEALKVNAVLTSVDLWANSIGD

-677 LTKLWL
+677 LTTLILWQNSIGDEGAKAIAEAL
-683 NDNKIGDTGAKAI
+683 KVNAVVTTLLLYQNYIGDEGAIAISEVLKVNAVLTTVGLISNKIGDEGAKAI
-696 AEALKVNAVLTI
+696 AEALKVNAVLTSVN
-708 LDMEHNSIGD
+708 LQVNSISDDGAIAIAEALKVNAVVTTLSLGRNGNDNPMVGCDNIGD

-724 AEALKVNAVLTK
+724 AKALKVNAVLTK
-736 LWLGSNN
+736 LDLEYNDIGK
-743 LGDAGKT
+743 AGKK
-750 AVQDAVKGRSGFQLY
+750 AVRDAVKGRSGFVLV

>member
-1 MGTSTTT
+1 
-8 EASTIRA
+8 
-15 VLRRVL
+15 
-21 RRVLRGARTPTSRNL
+21 L
-36 LAGGLG
+36 LTGGLG

-50 TIFTSGAAAEPNPY
+50 TSVASAAADAPNPY

-76 GAIAAVK
+76 GAIAALK

-96 LSRRQDLPPE
+96 LSRRQDLPRK
-106 AFWSAGELKR
+106 AFWSAGELRR

-137 TKEHPDPDGF
+137 TKKHPDPDGF

-153 AVAKLYLNLRGG
+153 SVAELYLNPRGWKDRFG
-165 ALPGLD
+165 D
-171 DYPYAQDKFP
+171 DHY
-181 SQLTAA
+181 SQLAAA

-203 FASLHQP
+203 YASLHQP

-240 QSQLPEGFAAR
+240 QSELPEGFAAR

-290 RTKEAMACAYGPDQ
+290 RTERAMACAYGPGKPWEEAD
-304 PGTPDWM
+304 DM
-311 LACVCARHRP
+311 LARVSARRRP

-351 YATFFGKVTNV
+351 YATFFGKVINV
-362 DALVFQGLEW
+362 SELKFEGLEW

-384 PRFAAVRMLDLS
+384 PRFAALRTLDLS
-396 ENKIGPEGASAL
+396 HNKIGPEGASAL

-417 LTSVDLRANSI
+417 LT
-428 GDDGAMAIAE
+428 
-438 VLKVNA
+438 
-444 VMTELELG
+444 
-452 GNEIGDKGAK
+452 
-462 AIAEALKV
+462 
-470 NAVLKNCNLLK
+470 C
-481 NSLDVESATMLA
+481 
-493 KIGREK
+493 
-499 GIMLSGMNRDQTV
+499 
-512 ADFLS
+512 
-517 QKLQPADGILIGS
+517 
-530 DLQFMAVLTSL
+530 
-541 DVGHTNLTEQAAL
+541 
-554 GIVRVARQQDKIT
+554 
-567 NLGLGGC
+567 
-574 GIGPIGAK
+574 
-582 EIADYIQFT
+582 
-591 AVLTELRLADNKIG
+591 LRLEYNKIG
-605 EEGAKAIAEALKVNA
+605 VDGAIAIAEALKVNA
-620 VVTTLSLAMNKI
+620 VVTILYLGGNSI
-632 GDEGAIAIAE
+632 RVEGAIAIAE

-652 LELWNNFIGM
+652 LNLSGNSIG
-662 DGAKAIAEA
+662 DEGARAIAEA

-677 LTKLWL
+677 LTKLDIRI
-683 NDNKIGDTGAKAI
+683 NHH
-696 AEALKVNAVLTI
+696 
-708 LDMEHNSIGD
+708 M
-718 KGAKAF
+718 
-724 AEALKVNAVLTK
+724 
-736 LWLGSNN
+736 
-743 LGDAGKT
+743 GDAGKE
-750 AVQDAVKGRSGFQLY
+750 AVRDAVKDRSGFVLE